1 MKKFVLLLFMLP
13 LALCLHGQTKQT
25 QTTKTTKPAAP
36 KPAPARDT
44 SLCGKKWV
52 LIAVEEWAVESKPKK
67 KQVDDY
73 LWMNGDG
80 TYKLKRN
87 GEDKAGTWAKQAA
100 YINFTDD
107 ASKEKFT
114 YKVESAEP
122 KKLKVDYHVTD
133 MHTLFTF
140 EVK

>member
-1 MKKFVLLLFMLP
+1 MKKFLLLLFMLP
-13 LALCLHGQTKQT
+13 LALGLNAQTKT
-25 QTTKTTKPAAP
+25 GSKPPAP
-36 KPAPARDT
+36 HPAPAKDT
-44 SLCGKKWV
+44 SLCSKKWM

-73 LWMNGDG
+73 LWMTGDG
-80 TYKLKRN
+80 NYKLKRN
-87 GEDKAGTWAKQAA
+87 GEDKSGTWTKTGA

-114 YKVESAEP
+114 YKVESAEA
-122 KKLKVDYHVTD
+122 KKLKVDYHVSD